1 MERCT
6 TFIGNTSYLCWS
18 AMLKQDVYQQKFIN
32 CLVIRIACVRRFFN
46 TTSSFLIPSTYKLV
60 VEVCCR
66 GGRLCGTWA
75 LRASKYDTLLQW
87 FIFIFRIGSV
97 IVDKFPKMLRRLN
110 FSLKHDLQIDSFR
123 KVTIRLLCTYL
134 QQTCFSTSKYLCE
147 TFENLHR

>member
-60 VEVCCR
+60 EVCCR
-66 GGRLCGTWA
+66 VSGTWA
-75 LRASKYDTLLQW
+75 RRTSKYDTLLQW

-110 FSLKHDLQIDSFR
+110 FSLKHDLQIDSFLE
-123 KVTIRLLCTYL
+123 VTIRLLFTYL
-134 QQTCFSTSKYLCE
+134 QQTCFSIRKYLCE
-147 TFENLHR
+147 TFENLHL